1 MNELIEIARRLRQK
15 IEYLAINLDDQ
26 DALDNIELFGTWK
39 GNGVSYNT
47 GDRVRYNGV
56 LYKVLQDH
64 TSQEGWTPES
74 APSLFAKVLI
84 PDPQGEI
91 PVWEQPSS
99 TSFYNIGDKV
109 HYPTLEDP
117 VYISLVDYNVWPPLS
132 APGIWELVSD
142 ESESDIEPEPEQE
155 PVTEPD
161 HEPIPEPTPEPDPDQ
176 DPEPEPTPEPD
187 PEPEPEPTPE
197 PEPEPT
203 PESEPTPDPTPE
215 PEPSEDPEPS
225 EEIPEFVQPDSTNPY
240 MTGDKVRYGGKTWVC
255 IIDNCVWAPGI
266 YGWSEVTE

>member
-47 GDRVRYNGV
+47 GDRVRYNGI

-74 APSLFAKVLI
+74 APSLFARVLI
-84 PDPQGEI
+84 ENPNVI
-91 PVWEQPSS
+91 PVWIQPDS
-99 TSFYNIGDKV
+99 TNSFMKDDKV

-161 HEPIPEPTPEPDPDQ
+161 HEPIPEPTPEPDPE
-176 DPEPEPTPEPD
+176 PELEPTPEPD
-187 PEPEPEPTPE
+187 P
-197 PEPEPT
+197 
-203 PESEPTPDPTPE
+203 EPTPDPTPE